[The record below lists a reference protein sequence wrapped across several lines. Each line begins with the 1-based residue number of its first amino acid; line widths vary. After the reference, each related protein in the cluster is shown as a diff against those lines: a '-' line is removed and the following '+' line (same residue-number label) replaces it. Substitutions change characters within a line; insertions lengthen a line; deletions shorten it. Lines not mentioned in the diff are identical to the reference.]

1 MEQDK
6 QNKKK
11 MKRDPHLHGSPSLLM
26 HTIEPLFIQ
35 STTNIFHN
43 QSTFHSLK
51 GEIRM
56 EGERSTQSHNAYFS
70 LSLCKVYNTWIIQ
83 HHVTGVFGNIL
94 RNLYKEL
101 GYVKIMDSTDNTRAF
116 IDGLDIFLILFLDV
130 KIHPVYLLHPG

>member
-1 MEQDK
+1 M
-6 QNKKK
+6 KKHWK
-11 MKRDPHLHGSPSLLM
+11 EWKKSSSVWPITTLLKSKGGKGFEWSKTNRTKKNMKRDPHLHGSPSLLM

-101 GYVKIMDSTDNTRAF
+101 GYI
-116 IDGLDIFLILFLDV
+116 
-130 KIHPVYLLHPG
+130 